1 MIRFANAALHAL
13 HVGTVVF
20 TLIGWIW
27 PQTRPYHLIVCGL
40 TLASWFVLGPL
51 IGQPGHCFLTGF
63 QHRIWGRM
71 GNPNRP
77 NYMSYLAERLTGQP
91 PNARRVELATQ
102 TGLYLCTL
110 LSLVLFW
117 GGNG

>member
-1 MIRFANAALHAL
+1 MILIANAALHLL
-13 HVGTVVF
+13 HLATIGF

-27 PQTRPYHLIVCGL
+27 SETRPYHLVVCGL

-71 GNPNRP
+71 GNQQRP
-77 NYMSYLAERLTGQP
+77 NYMSYLAERVTGKKANVGRIDLLTQM
-91 PNARRVELATQ
+91 
-102 TGLYLCTL
+102 GLYLCTA
-110 LSLVLFW
+110 LSLTLALL
-117 GGNG
+117 